1 VAVAGL
7 LALAVAIGIGRFAFT
22 PLLPMM
28 QDDAGLSV
36 PAGGWLASANYAG
49 YLLGALSAMVMRV
62 RAATAIRGGLVV
74 IGFATVAMG
83 YENRF
88 PAWAVLR
95 ALAGIA
101 SAWVLIHV
109 SAWSLERLAPFGRPR
124 LAGVVF
130 GGVGA
135 GIACVGLICI
145 VLMRAAVGSALA
157 WVAFGMISLVI
168 TAATWQMFA
177 TPGET
182 TPRSAAQHG
191 DGAPGRTAGA
201 ARLVFAYAALGFGYI
216 IPATFLPAMAREVI
230 HDPAIFG
237 WSWPV
242 FGLAA
247 AASTIFATMLPESA
261 GNRRLLIASL
271 LVMAIGVALPVFVP
285 GIPGILLAALL
296 VGGTFMIA
304 TMAGL
309 KEARESSGGHATR
322 LMAAMTAAFA
332 FGQIAGPAS
341 VSTMLAAGA
350 AVSTALFIASC
361 LLAIG
366 ACVLVPVGAAR
377 LPGRCRTSRE
387 KKAK

>member
-1 VAVAGL
+1 
-7 LALAVAIGIGRFAFT
+7 
-22 PLLPMM
+22 M
-28 QDDAGLSV
+28 
-36 PAGGWLASANYAG
+36 
-49 YLLGALSAMVMRV
+49 
-62 RAATAIRGGLVV
+62 
-74 IGFATVAMG
+74 GF
-83 YENRF
+83 ENRF
-88 PAWAVLR
+88 PAWAALR

-124 LAGVVF
+124 LTGFVF

-145 VLMRAAVGSALA
+145 ALMRAAVGSAPA
-157 WVAFGMISLVI
+157 WVAFGLISLVI
-168 TAATWQMFA
+168 TAATWRMFA
-177 TPGET
+177 TTVGAT
-182 TPRSAAQHG
+182 SPRSAAQHG
-191 DGAPGRTAGA
+191 EGAPRSAAGA
-201 ARLVFAYAALGFGYI
+201 MRLVFAYAALGFGYI

-247 AASTIFATMLPESA
+247 SSSTIFATMLPEST

-271 LVMAIGVALPVFVP
+271 LVMALGVALPVCVS

-309 KEARESSGGHATR
+309 KEARESGGGSATR

-341 VSTMLAAGA
+341 VSLMLAAGG

-366 ACVLVPVGAAR
+366 ACALIPIGSAR
-377 LPGRCRTSRE
+377 LPGRCRISA
-387 KKAK
+387 KKKVK